1 MRRPGYVE
9 GMCYSARIRPN
20 LQETATEFRST
31 LDAESFEALFR
42 MRLKEP
48 ETKVPV
54 GIDRY
59 FLHAKAPAE
68 ARLAKLIREYHADEK
83 ERRKAEIKETEREL
97 AELGAGKPTA
107 AARKKIEVRER
118 RLAKL
123 EAKLAHGLDDISPL
137 DDRVYPQ
144 YYAPVIAEGKHGR
157 KLVPM
162 RYRVRR
168 PDGGEVPSQYNVFN
182 ARFDSL
188 ESARTWTPLFGRTH
202 AIFPFTLFYEWVE
215 RDGKKTEIYFSPED
229 RSLMWAASLY
239 SVAKGAHGP
248 LLSFAMVTDDP
259 PPEVAAAGHDRC
271 PIFLRQD
278 QLDGWLHP
286 AGKSLENLKGLLQ
299 LKEKAFYINGLAA

>member
-1 MRRPGYVE
+1 
-9 GMCYSARIRPN
+9 MCYSARIRPQ
-20 LQETATEFRST
+20 LADVAGEFRAS
-31 LDAESFEALFR
+31 LDLDSFEALFR

-48 ETKVPV
+48 ETKVPL
-54 GIDRY
+54 GMDRY
-59 FLHAKAPAE
+59 FVHAKAPAE
-68 ARLAKLIREYHADEK
+68 AKLAKLVREFHAQEK
-83 ERRKAEIKETEREL
+83 DRRRAEIKDTQ
-97 AELGAGKPTA
+97 AELKSLREGKPTA
-107 AARKKIEVRER
+107 AAKKKIEVRER
-118 RLAKL
+118 KIVKL
-123 EAKLAHGLDDISPL
+123 DAKLAHGIDDISPL

-144 YYAPVIAEGKHGR
+144 YYAPVVAEGKHGR

-168 PDGGEVPSQYNVFN
+168 PDGGEVPSKYNVFN

-202 AIFPFTLFYEWVE
+202 GIFPFTLFYEWVE
-215 RDGKKTEIYFSPED
+215 RDGKKQEIYFSPED
-229 RSLMWAASLY
+229 RSLMWAASLF
-239 SVAKGAHGP
+239 SVAKGTHGP

-278 QLDGWLHP
+278 QMDGWLHP

-299 LKEKAFYINGLAA
+299 LKEKAFYLHGLAA

>member
-1 MRRPGYVE
+1 
-9 GMCYSARIRPN
+9 MCYSARIRSS
-20 LQETATEFRST
+20 LREISSEFRAT
-31 LDAESFEALFR
+31 LDVDSFESLFR

-48 ETKVPV
+48 EQKIPL
-54 GIDRY
+54 GLDRY
-59 FLHAKAPAE
+59 FLHAKDPAE
-68 ARLAKLIREYHADEK
+68 AKLAKFILEFHEEEK
-83 ERRKAEIKETEREL
+83 GRKKAEIKTTHEEIKEL
-97 AELGAGKPTA
+97 RSAKPTA
-107 AARKKIEVRER
+107 ASKKKIEVRER
-118 RLAKL
+118 RLLKL
-123 EAKLAHGLDDISPL
+123 EAKLNHGIDDISPL

-144 YYAPVIAEGKHGR
+144 YYAPVVAEGKSGR

-188 ESARTWTPLFGRTH
+188 ETARTWTPLFGRTH
-202 AIFPFTLFYEWVE
+202 AIFPFVWFYEWVE
-215 RDGKKTEIYFSPED
+215 RDGKKQEIYFSPEN

-271 PIFLRQD
+271 PIFLRED
-278 QLDGWLHP
+278 QMGEWLQP
-286 AGKSLENLKGLLQ
+286 KNKSPESLKSLLQ
-299 LKEKAFYINGLAA
+299 LKEKTFYLNGLAA